1 MLPVVGKLYLAAM
14 ANAEIG
20 YMTQIAGLYFII
32 IPD

>member
-14 ANAEIG
+14 ADTEIG
-20 YMTQIAGLYFII
+20 HMTHTAGLYFII